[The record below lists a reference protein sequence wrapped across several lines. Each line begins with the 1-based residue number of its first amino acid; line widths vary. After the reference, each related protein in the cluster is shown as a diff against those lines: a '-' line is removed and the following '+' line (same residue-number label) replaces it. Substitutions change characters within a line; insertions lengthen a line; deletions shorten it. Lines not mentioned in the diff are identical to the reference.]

1 MIRLR
6 IRLLGWPRRA
16 LVLTDTPRPDCP
28 RCEGEGGTAYDY
40 GHPETGEYEG
50 TEWDPCPC
58 WNEERRLTLL
68 PLPGRPRWLR
78 WRVLNSWGPSRYS
91 DEPPF

>member
-1 MIRLR
+1 MLRLR

-28 RCEGEGGTAYDY
+28 LCEGDGGTAYDY

-50 TEWDPCPC
+50 TEWDPCIC
-58 WNEERRLTLL
+58 WNEGRRWRLL
-68 PLPGRPRWLR
+68 PLPSRPRWLPR
-78 WRVLNSWGPSRYS
+78 RVLNSWGSDSYS